1 VTRRTNPLSF
11 PAGAL
16 SHLTA
21 DVAAYG
27 AQELETGAFLLA
39 PAEQP
44 DQLDVLAVV
53 GTRGIIRR
61 RDHFSVAAEAI
72 ERLFDWAE
80 DHWLR
85 VRAQIHSHAGPAV
98 LSRTDR
104 THGLN
109 VPGFTT
115 TIVPCFTAPPRTPA
129 AWGWWR
135 YEDGDWRT
143 IPPAAV
149 NAHPVSIVRFDTGGV
164 VGDA

>member
-11 PAGAL
+11 PDAAL
-16 SHLTA
+16 GRLTA
-21 DVAAYG
+21 DIATYG
-27 AQELETGAFLLA
+27 AQKLETGAFLLA

-44 DQLDVLAVV
+44 DRLTVLALTD
-53 GTRGIIRR
+53 TRGIIRQR
-61 RDHFSVAAEAI
+61 NHFRVAAEAL

-80 DHWLR
+80 EHRLR
-85 VRAQIHSHAGPAV
+85 VRTQVHSHAGSAV
-98 LSRTDR
+98 LSQTDR

-115 TIVPCFTAPPRTPA
+115 TIVPCFADPPRTPA

-135 YEDGDWRT
+135 YEDGDWRAVA
-143 IPPAAV
+143 PAAV

-164 VGDA
+164 GDA